1 MWCEPCVAHWSQ
13 SMRELEQNM
22 PANEIVVSVLGICY
36 NHAKTLRRALDSVV
50 CQQTSFAF
58 ELLVH
63 DDASTD
69 GSADVIREYAERYPA
84 IVRPFLESENQ
95 YGKGRS
101 VITEMSA
108 QARGRYVALLE
119 TDDCWCDSSKL
130 ERQVHALDEHPEC
143 AFSVHDVLARRPG
156 DSNPHAMFPPV
167 PVDEGILGAD
177 GWLRRELYEG
187 RWMFQISCMLTRRD
201 YVDEYLKLAPTG
213 FPSRFYLVG
222 DQPMQLFFLSKGPAW
237 YIARPMSCYTED
249 SGGFMS
255 RLSRDPVFSVRVHQG
270 YRAGLQAFDEYSE
283 GRYTTYVQRAI
294 LRREFF
300 EDLVLHH
307 YAALFSPRYKPVLE
321 EYGVAQRLKWNVLSG
336 AKTMLRHRGTG
347 SDDVASQHTSL
358 V

>member
-1 MWCEPCVAHWSQ
+1 MS
-13 SMRELEQNM
+13 
-22 PANEIVVSVLGICY
+22 ANEIVVSVLGICY
-36 NHAKTLRRALDSVV
+36 NHAKTLRWALDSVV
-50 CQQTSFAF
+50 QQQTSFAF
-58 ELLVH
+58 ELLIH

-69 GSADVIREYAERYPA
+69 GSADIIREYAERYPT

-95 YGKGRS
+95 YSQGRS
-101 VITEMSA
+101 VIAEMAA

-130 ERQVHALDEHPEC
+130 ERQVHALDEHLEC

-156 DSNPHAMFPPV
+156 ESDPHDMFPPV
-167 PVDEGILGAD
+167 HVDEGVLSAD
-177 GWLRRELYEG
+177 EWLRREFYEG
-187 RWMFQISCMLTRRD
+187 KWMFQISCMLTRRA
-201 YVDEYLKLAPTG
+201 YVDEYLSFAPTG

-237 YIARPMSCYTED
+237 YIARAMSCYTED

-255 RLSRDPVFSVRVHQG
+255 RLSRDPAFGVRVHQG

-300 EDLVLHH
+300 EELALRH
-307 YAALFSPRYKPVLE
+307 YTALLSPHYKPVLE
-321 EYGVAQRLKWNVLSG
+321 TFGAAQRLKWTVLAGVETVHHGRG
-336 AKTMLRHRGTG
+336 AHADDIESKGTY
-347 SDDVASQHTSL
+347 L

>member
-1 MWCEPCVAHWSQ
+1 
-13 SMRELEQNM
+13 MRELEQNM

-101 VITEMSA
+101 VITEMAA

-143 AFSVHDVLARRPG
+143 AFSVHDPLTAIRTPCSRPCLSTRASSARTNGSVGSSMR
-156 DSNPHAMFPPV
+156 
-167 PVDEGILGAD
+167 AD
-177 GWLRRELYEG
+177 G
-187 RWMFQISCMLTRRD
+187 C
-201 YVDEYLKLAPTG
+201 
-213 FPSRFYLVG
+213 SR
-222 DQPMQLFFLSKGPAW
+222 
-237 YIARPMSCYTED
+237 T
-249 SGGFMS
+249 
-255 RLSRDPVFSVRVHQG
+255 
-270 YRAGLQAFDEYSE
+270 
-283 GRYTTYVQRAI
+283 
-294 LRREFF
+294 
-300 EDLVLHH
+300 
-307 YAALFSPRYKPVLE
+307 AAC
-321 EYGVAQRLKWNVLSG
+321 
-336 AKTMLRHRGTG
+336 
-347 SDDVASQHTSL
+347 
-358 V
+358 